1 MEAVI
6 LAAVLIEAV
15 LLAVICVKLFS
26 RQERGF
32 QETADRLSESFRREQ
47 SELRRELSGSIQSGL
62 SGLGGMVTNAQ
73 TAGAAQQREKLEDL
87 NTGLTE
93 RLGMLEKRFA
103 TLEAAN
109 EQKMEN
115 LRRTLDTRL
124 QAIQEA
130 NTRQLEAMQTSNSKR
145 LEAIQETVNEKL
157 DARLNESFK
166 QVSERLEQVY
176 KGLGEMQ
183 SIAVGVGDLKRVLTN
198 VKNRGIMGEIQLGAI
213 LDEILTRD
221 QYDTEKAVVPG
232 SRNHVEFAVKLPGAE
247 KGSTVYLP
255 IDSKFPGDTY
265 AALQDAYDTGDPEAV
280 AAAKRQ
286 LTDVIKK
293 CAKDIREK
301 YIAPP
306 HTTNFAIMFLP
317 FEGLYAE
324 VVNSGIVDELQ
335 RKYSVNIAG
344 PSTMS
349 ALLNSLRMGFQTLEI
364 QQRSGEV
371 WNVLNEVRTEF
382 GKFDEA
388 LRAAQK
394 QINNADRELEKLV
407 GTRTRQLNR
416 KLELIGKLDLP
427 ELAGERGRHYI

>member
-1 MEAVI
+1 MQTAI
-6 LAAVLIEAV
+6 LAVVLIEAV

-26 RQERGF
+26 RQDGDFR
-32 QETADRLSESFRREQ
+32 ETADRLSESFRREQ
-47 SELRRELSGSIQSGL
+47 SELRQELSGSIQSGL
-62 SGLGGMVTNAQ
+62 ASLGSMMTNAQ

-87 NTGLTE
+87 NTAITE

-130 NTRQLEAMQTSNSKR
+130 NTRQLEAMQSSNSKR

-213 LDEILTRD
+213 LDEILTKD

-265 AALQDAYDTGDPEAV
+265 AALQDAYDTGDPEIV

-286 LTDVIKK
+286 LSDVIK
-293 CAKDIREK
+293 
-301 YIAPP
+301 
-306 HTTNFAIMFLP
+306 
-317 FEGLYAE
+317 
-324 VVNSGIVDELQ
+324 
-335 RKYSVNIAG
+335 
-344 PSTMS
+344 
-349 ALLNSLRMGFQTLEI
+349 
-364 QQRSGEV
+364 
-371 WNVLNEVRTEF
+371 
-382 GKFDEA
+382 
-388 LRAAQK
+388 
-394 QINNADRELEKLV
+394 
-407 GTRTRQLNR
+407 
-416 KLELIGKLDLP
+416 
-427 ELAGERGRHYI
+427 